1 MELRQTF
8 IRQRLRAVRAFVQ
21 THLHDGS
28 AGVVLRWYYAKTSYE
43 NRHRRGRCSPR
54 QSWYRRDEACAV
66 CWGRASASGR
76 EGASRGGRGE
86 AWRSEGVTSRRG
98 SRPGERTR
106 WLAHAEHAA
115 RSALTRKLLTR
126 SNATHRVLHELLQYG
141 RALRVVEQNLPKTC
155 GQVHLLTEVIP
166 RFRRVIRL
174 RHRAPRRDAN
184 LRANATLGSFSMVE
198 RTEHRT
204 RPHTRARFFRLVK
217 IVVAGRGPGR
227 RHAAEPRAPGT
238 TRAPLRERTRKL
250 RDDRGSLRRRPPGDP
265 SPRRSG

>member
-28 AGVVLRWYYAKTSYE
+28 AGVVLRWYCAKTSYE

-184 LRANATLGSFSMVE
+184 LRANATLSVFRGRTHRAPHTTAHAGSLFSP
-198 RTEHRT
+198 RQNRGGRT
-204 RPHTRARFFRLVK
+204 RPGTAARRTATSAGHDSRAASRTNPK
-217 IVVAGRGPGR
+217 ASR
-227 RHAAEPRAPGT
+227 RS
-238 TRAPLRERTRKL
+238 RE
-250 RDDRGSLRRRPPGDP
+250 P
-265 SPRRSG
+265 SPKTPG